1 MKALIVDDSS
11 TMRRIIK
18 KALQEMGMDSVEAG
32 DGNEA
37 LASLRSAPDIDF
49 VLLDWNMPNM
59 NGFETLKAIKADD
72 ATASIPVLMVTT
84 EAERSQVV
92 KAIQAG
98 AKQYVVKPF
107 TTDILVEK
115 IKKALE
121 VE

>member
-59 NGFETLKAIKADD
+59 NGFDTLKAIKADD

>member
-11 TMRRIIK
+11 TMRRIITK
-18 KALQEMGMDSVEAG
+18 TLAGMDIEAVEAG
-32 DGNEA
+32 DGREA
-37 LASLRSAPDIDF
+37 LQCLKAGAVDF
-49 VLLDWNMPNM
+49 ILLDWNMPNM
-59 NGFETLKAIKADD
+59 DGFETLQAIKANE

-107 TTDILVEK
+107 TPEVLVEK
-115 IKKALE
+115 INKALQG
-121 VE
+121 

>member
-59 NGFETLKAIKADD
+59 NGFDTLKAIKADA

>member
-37 LASLRSAPDIDF
+37 LASLRSASDIDF

-59 NGFETLKAIKADD
+59 NGFDTLKAIKADA